1 MQTFLY
7 YWKPQTVDYERGR
20 GSMLDHSSSEQF
32 GRVSPGDHVWHV
44 TVRDGKL
51 SVLGRIIVGY
61 VGDAAG
67 AAKLLGTDDLWESSN
82 HIVAA
87 AGTAEPVREV
97 DVPDITNWLR
107 FESSEDRLKIREG
120 RVIVQQLQTMRI
132 LAPTSAAEL
141 EAAFRRAV

>member
-1 MQTFLY
+1 
-7 YWKPQTVDYERGR
+7 
-20 GSMLDHSSSEQF
+20 
-32 GRVSPGDHVWHV
+32 
-44 TVRDGKL
+44 
-51 SVLGRIIVGY
+51 VLGRIIVGY